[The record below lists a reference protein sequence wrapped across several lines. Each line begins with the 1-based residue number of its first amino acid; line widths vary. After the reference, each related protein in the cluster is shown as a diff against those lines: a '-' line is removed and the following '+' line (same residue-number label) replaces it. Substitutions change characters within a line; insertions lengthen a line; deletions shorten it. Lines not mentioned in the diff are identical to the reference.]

1 MTLKLSVVAI
11 ATALAFVA
19 ASGSPAAAQQQKK
32 KAGGQDKQA
41 ACAAKA
47 QAENPNRGDAMARQ
61 AAFKRCMSG
70 SR

>member
-1 MTLKLSVVAI
+1 MTLKVSVVAV
-11 ATALAFVA
+11 AAALAFVLS
-19 ASGSPAAAQQQKK
+19 SGGPVVAQQK

-47 QAENPNRGDAMARQ
+47 QSENPNRGDGMARQ

-70 SR
+70 GR